1 VVNVL
6 LNNASVPGTFLAA
19 ASYATSN
26 ATQIAIADVNG
37 DGLVDIV
44 VPVGVSHPLVSGV
57 YTNNPGVL
65 LQVAGS
71 PGTFAAVQDL
81 P

>member
-1 VVNVL
+1 
-6 LNNASVPGTFLAA
+6 
-19 ASYATSN
+19 
-26 ATQIAIADVNG
+26 VNG

-71 PGTFAAVQDL
+71 PGTFAAEKDL